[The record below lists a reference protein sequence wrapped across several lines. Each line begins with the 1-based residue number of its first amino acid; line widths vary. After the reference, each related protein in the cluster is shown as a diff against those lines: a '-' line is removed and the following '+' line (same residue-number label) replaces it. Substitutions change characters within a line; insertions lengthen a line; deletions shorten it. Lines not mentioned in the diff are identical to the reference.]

1 MKTIVLI
8 LICFLSKNIY
18 SQSVEFI
25 NPGGGQ
31 EGLAHYPED
40 CNLILDVKNKKTNLY
55 PKNKEEFDDIV
66 YKCRLYTTGQT
77 VKKGA
82 IEGKD
87 KAISVGKKIYEK
99 SGAKSFIDGLLK

>member
-8 LICFLSKNIY
+8 LMVVSISKNIH

-40 CNLILDVKNKKTNLY
+40 CQSILDVKNKKTNLY

-87 KAISVGKKIYEK
+87 KAISVGKKIYMK
-99 SGAKSFIDGLLK
+99 RVAPNHL

>member
-1 MKTIVLI
+1 MKYLSI
-8 LICFLSKNIY
+8 LFYFLSFSIF
-18 SQSVEFI
+18 SQSVEYVKP
-25 NPGGGQ
+25 NGGQ
-31 EGLAHYPED
+31 AGVARYPYD
-40 CNLILDVKNKKTNLY
+40 CNFILDINNGRQDFY

-99 SGAKSFIDGLLK
+99 SGAKSFIDGLLE